1 MSDVFLSSASVST
14 SAKQADVLANEL
26 RTLGI
31 STSIYGEEIQARD
44 DWEQQI
50 REGIK
55 NARAV
60 VFLVDP
66 YWLSSEISKIE
77 SMTALELSW
86 SDEGK
91 ILLPVLIGDVDP
103 PSFLRH
109 IEGIKMQARKPD
121 WPGVAKEIAKIL
133 GEGKQMKHSKAA
145 IREQSE
151 RLNLIEKQAHVLL
164 ALETDQRKN
173 PKIF

>member
-1 MSDVFLSSASVST
+1 MRDVFLSSASVST

-109 IEGIKMQARKPD
+109 IEGIKMQ
-121 WPGVAKEIAKIL
+121 
-133 GEGKQMKHSKAA
+133 
-145 IREQSE
+145 
-151 RLNLIEKQAHVLL
+151 
-164 ALETDQRKN
+164 
-173 PKIF
+173 